1 MHRTSLE
8 NLEERHHSGDLG
20 VECRILKRTLEHRS
34 EGIRW
39 IHVVWDRD
47 KKRAFVSTVMNL
59 RVPCNAKNVVTE
71 WGGGGLLA
79 S

>member
-20 VECRILKRTLEHRS
+20 VECWILVYFRTQVGGHKLDSCGMAKGQEAGFCQYGSMQCEKCRDS
-34 EGIRW
+34 
-39 IHVVWDRD
+39 VW
-47 KKRAFVSTVMNL
+47 
-59 RVPCNAKNVVTE
+59 
-71 WGGGGLLA
+71 GLLA